1 MTTLHFSASACVLCS
16 HCRYSKLSLENRYD
30 YTTCPA
36 DPSGIC
42 ADVIAQYVMAE
53 GDDSE
58 SS

>member
-16 HCRYSKLSLENRYD
+16 RCRYSNLSLENRYD
-30 YTTCPA
+30 YTTYSA
-36 DPSGIC
+36 DPPGIC